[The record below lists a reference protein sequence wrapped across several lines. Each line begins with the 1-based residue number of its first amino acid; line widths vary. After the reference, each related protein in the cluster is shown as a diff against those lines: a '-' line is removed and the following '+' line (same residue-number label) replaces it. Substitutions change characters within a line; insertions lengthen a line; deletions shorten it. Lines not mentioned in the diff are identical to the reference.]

1 MGLQTD
7 VTNCVVATPVGG
19 WVCET
24 VPPTSMI
31 DQYITINIMIYS
43 VYIIY
48 IYIIVHI
55 L

>member
-48 IYIIVHI
+48 IYI